1 MIIFYFLII
10 FIIGIYKS
18 KYINDKD
25 YLYASRSLTLTP
37 FIATIVTTW
46 YGGILEIGRFS
57 YEYGIS
63 TWFIFGLFYY
73 IAAIVFALYIGPK
86 LHENNI
92 SSISQYFKKY
102 LGKIPEKISAILIL
116 FISSPAP
123 YLMIFSVLF
132 MHTFNISYE
141 LSLIFGIFLS
151 TGYIYFGGFKSIIRT
166 GIYTHYFEVHCFEVH
181 YLIKIIF

>member
-10 FIIGIYKS
+10 FVIGIYKC
-18 KYINDKD
+18 KYINDND

-57 YEYGIS
+57 YQYGIV
-63 TWFIFGLFYY
+63 TWFNFGLFYY
-73 IAAIVFALYIGPK
+73 IAAIVFGLYIGPK

-102 LGKIPEKISAILIL
+102 LVRNFTNNSKFLFSPTIPNTLS
-116 FISSPAP
+116 
-123 YLMIFSVLF
+123 
-132 MHTFNISYE
+132 NIKYN
-141 LSLIFGIFLS
+141 
-151 TGYIYFGGFKSIIRT
+151 TYI
-166 GIYTHYFEVHCFEVH
+166 V
-181 YLIKIIF
+181 